1 MSRNDSAF
9 RLILPFPE
17 PIKIE
22 IANGGEMSNGN

>member
-9 RLILPFPE
+9 LLILPFPE

-22 IANGGEMSNGN
+22 IANGGRNE